1 MRVSFVLNA
10 DQDIGQV
17 IANRI
22 RVIEHNLD
30 MEVQSFSI
38 KQIDK
43 GTLSDGIDFE
53 SLSSEQVKQ
62 ALDGWA
68 FNPRLEVR
76 LGFKEVVSNE

>member
-10 DQDIGQV
+10 DQNIDQV

-22 RVIEHNLD
+22 RVIEHNFE
-30 MEVQSFSI
+30 MELQSFSI

-43 GTLSDGIDFE
+43 LSLDFDFE
-53 SLSSEQVKQ
+53 SLSSEEVKQ

-76 LGFKEVVSNE
+76 LVFKEVGNDE

>member
-10 DQDIGQV
+10 DQNIDQV

-22 RVIEHNLD
+22 RVIEHNFE

-43 GTLSDGIDFE
+43 VGLDCDFE
-53 SLSSEQVKQ
+53 SLSSEEVKQ
-62 ALDGWA
+62 ALDGWS

-76 LGFKEVVSNE
+76 LVFKEVGNDE

>member
-1 MRVSFVLNA
+1 MRVSFGLNA
-10 DQDIGQV
+10 DQNIDQV

-22 RVIEHNLD
+22 RVIEHNFK

-43 GTLSDGIDFE
+43 AALDCDFE
-53 SLSSEQVKQ
+53 SLSSEEVKQ

-68 FNPRLEVR
+68 FNPRFEVR
-76 LGFKEVVSNE
+76 LVFKEVGNDE